1 MCKDVRKVAR
11 SIALEQ
17 WQWEYLDALREQNK
31 SEYMREAFKLKYK
44 EDKEDYN
51 ARLELRDLE

>member
-44 EDKEDYN
+44 EDKEDN
-51 ARLELRDLE
+51 EI